1 MKEKAI
7 PRLQTPKTGVSE
19 VLSNLARLPD
29 APARAAMDR
38 ARQIATMLESDRSPA
53 PFVFPTDVGGIQFEW
68 KSDGRE
74 LDIEVL
80 PEGTHLSFLTLV
92 GGKVTSEGEI
102 PDNFEP
108 RVRSLL
114 SWMVSPGV
122 TAKPSLAV

>member
-7 PRLQTPKTGVSE
+7 PRLRTPETGVAE
-19 VLSNLARLPD
+19 ALSNLERSPD
-29 APARAAMDR
+29 APARAALDR
-38 ARQIATMLESDRSPA
+38 ARQIALILDTDRSPA

-102 PDNFEP
+102 PDNFER

-114 SWMVSPGV
+114 SWMVSPEVG
-122 TAKPSLAV
+122 AKPSLAV